1 MNKFL
6 DKLCDFV
13 AECARLFNAVL
24 PVMLGIIAAYFLVLL
39 GYAIFN
45 VF

>member
-1 MNKFL
+1 MDKFL
-6 DKLCDFV
+6 DKLCDLIV
-13 AECARLFNAVL
+13 KCARGINAVL
-24 PVMLGIIAAYFLVLL
+24 PIMLGIIAAYFLVLL

>member
-1 MNKFL
+1 MDKFL
-6 DKLCDFV
+6 DKLCDLIVRV
-13 AECARLFNAVL
+13 ARGINAVL

-45 VF
+45 M